1 MHHPVTAHAPREAA
15 VNVLLANHASP
26 VRLARLQS
34 RSSPQINKSLRRG
47 PFSAARALGMR
58 PHPVNMHALLV
69 RPMIVPVI
77 YFVLQVLRAKQ
88 ANLSSAEQV
97 LKQQLRHVPFHA
109 KMV

>member
-1 MHHPVTAHAPREAA
+1 M
-15 VNVLLANHASP
+15 NSISP
-26 VRLARLQS
+26 V
-34 RSSPQINKSLRRG
+34 
-47 PFSAARALGMR
+47 
-58 PHPVNMHALLV
+58 V
-69 RPMIVPVI
+69 RPMIVLVI

>member
-1 MHHPVTAHAPREAA
+1 
-15 VNVLLANHASP
+15 
-26 VRLARLQS
+26 
-34 RSSPQINKSLRRG
+34 
-47 PFSAARALGMR
+47 
-58 PHPVNMHALLV
+58 MHALLV